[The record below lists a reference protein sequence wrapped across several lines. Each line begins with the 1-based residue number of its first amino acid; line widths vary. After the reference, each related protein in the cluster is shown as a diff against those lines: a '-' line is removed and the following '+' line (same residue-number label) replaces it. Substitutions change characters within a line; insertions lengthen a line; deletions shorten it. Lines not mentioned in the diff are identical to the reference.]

1 MIGRLFDKLV
11 FAVAL
16 IAALQVP
23 LLVDHYHQYLSGW
36 YKAIQSQVDG
46 YETTAKAHQFADAKA
61 MIDNHLKN
69 PEPSVRADAEQ
80 KLQTIS
86 LLSELRLGMET
97 FSSGTLFGKIGF
109 MLHPDR
115 IHLLKDVVQNF
126 KPGIPLHASGL
137 AFAVIGALV
146 LNFLIMLPFRLMR
159 SRPSVAQRS
168 I

>member
-1 MIGRLFDKLV
+1 
-11 FAVAL
+11 
-16 IAALQVP
+16 
-23 LLVDHYHQYLSGW
+23 
-36 YKAIQSQVDG
+36 
-46 YETTAKAHQFADAKA
+46 
-61 MIDNHLKN
+61 
-69 PEPSVRADAEQ
+69 
-80 KLQTIS
+80 
-86 LLSELRLGMET
+86 MET

-115 IHLLKDVVQNF
+115 IHQLKDVVQNF
-126 KPGIPLHASGL
+126 KPGIPLHISGL